1 MFRGLIRN
9 LQAWRSAFESQD
21 APEVI
26 QEPTPPGREWVLWDV
41 ERFFGY
47 RGLLPQRMRDAL
59 DLFLYRG
66 QFERQVAERM
76 GISGTN
82 PVGVYATVGLT
93 KLLAMARDGRL
104 PGCSF
109 EFEVDLVPRG
119 YRRGRQPL
127 CRPDAGSCN
136 HPLSLH
142 GVDRGQCWATGC
154 SCRRWSG
161 SLLARVA

>member
-9 LQAWRSAFESQD
+9 LQSWRSAFEAQE
-21 APEVI
+21 APESI
-26 QEPTPPGREWVLWDV
+26 QEPSPPGREWVLWDV
-41 ERFFGY
+41 ERFFDY
-47 RGLLPQRMRDAL
+47 RILLPERMRDAL

-93 KLLAMARDGRL
+93 KLLGMARAGLL

-109 EFEVDLVPRG
+109 EFEVDLVPAS
-119 YRRGRQPL
+119 YRRGRQPV
-127 CRPDAGSCN
+127 CQSDATACG

-142 GVDRGQCWATGC
+142 GRDRGQCWAGGC
-154 SCRRWSG
+154 ACQRWSG